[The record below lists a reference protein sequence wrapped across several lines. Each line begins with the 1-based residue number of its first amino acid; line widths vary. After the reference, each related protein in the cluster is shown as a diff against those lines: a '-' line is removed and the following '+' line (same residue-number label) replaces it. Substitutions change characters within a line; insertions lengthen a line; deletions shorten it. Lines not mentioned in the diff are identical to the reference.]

1 MEQFADLGLDQ
12 ELLAAVARCGYTTP
26 TPIQAKTI
34 PLELAGTDVVGQA
47 QTGTGK
53 TAAFGLGLLQRIN
66 PGRNVIQALVIA
78 PTRELAGQ
86 TQEELFKLGKEK
98 HAHVQVVYGGADIR
112 RQIRSLRRPPQIL
125 VGTPGR
131 LLDHLNR
138 HTIDLSNVQTVVLD
152 EADEMLDMGFLDDI
166 RHILKQT
173 PTKRQTLLF
182 SATMPPAIMQVSQQ
196 FMTHPAIVKVQTQ
209 ELTTD
214 LVDQYFV
221 RVQEREKFDTLTR
234 LLDVQHPWY
243 AIIFGRTK
251 RRVDELTRGLQ
262 TRGFNAGGIHGDLT
276 QQQRT
281 LVMRQF
287 RAGRLAVLVAT
298 DVAARGLDISA
309 VTHVYNY
316 DIPQDPESY
325 VHRIGRTG
333 RAGKHGVAVTF
344 VTGNERPYLR
354 AIEQLTNKRMMPL
367 KPPTQDEAF
376 AGQLA
381 QAQRRIQELV
391 AQTDHTKYE
400 DVARQLLAH
409 NDAVDLVTAFVD
421 ELTKDQQRTL
431 PVRITAERPLPRR
444 HHENNRG
451 HRPNGKQ
458 RGKTQQGSSRK
469 TTKRR
474 TRTRQDGRKRAGGY
488 TIRKKK

>member
-1 MEQFADLGLDQ
+1 M
-12 ELLAAVARCGYTTP
+12 
-26 TPIQAKTI
+26 
-34 PLELAGTDVVGQA
+34 
-47 QTGTGK
+47 
-53 TAAFGLGLLQRIN
+53 
-66 PGRNVIQALVIA
+66 
-78 PTRELAGQ
+78 
-86 TQEELFKLGKEK
+86 
-98 HAHVQVVYGGADIR
+98 
-112 RQIRSLRRPPQIL
+112 
-125 VGTPGR
+125 
-131 LLDHLNR
+131 
-138 HTIDLSNVQTVVLD
+138 
-152 EADEMLDMGFLDDI
+152 
-166 RHILKQT
+166 
-173 PTKRQTLLF
+173 
-182 SATMPPAIMQVSQQ
+182 
-196 FMTHPAIVKVQTQ
+196 
-209 ELTTD
+209 
-214 LVDQYFV
+214 
-221 RVQEREKFDTLTR
+221 
-234 LLDVQHPWY
+234 
-243 AIIFGRTK
+243 
-251 RRVDELTRGLQ
+251 
-262 TRGFNAGGIHGDLT
+262 
-276 QQQRT
+276 
-281 LVMRQF
+281 
-287 RAGRLAVLVAT
+287 
-298 DVAARGLDISA
+298 
-309 VTHVYNY
+309 
-316 DIPQDPESY
+316 
-325 VHRIGRTG
+325 
-333 RAGKHGVAVTF
+333 AVTF

-421 ELTKDQQRTL
+421 ELTKDQQRAL